1 MTTIV
6 PQNST
11 PLPVQVPPPSITI
24 GIENPPTALT
34 QLPTGAVIN
43 AQVIGRLEN
52 GITELNTVFGKLA
65 IKTALSLPENAKLDM
80 LVFRVTS
87 QLQLE
92 IKSINN
98 VKIQS
103 QLNKPTNL
111 LANTQ
116 PQLFDEAKNS
126 ATTSIKLIV
135 GAHIKATLLRPID
148 RVLQSLP
155 PTTGQAQSHQRAGGP
170 LEVLKGK
177 ESIKDILKNT
187 VVKVIQAAKNT
198 VGRTQNNPPDSKTD
212 LKVGLQPGT
221 ILKAG
226 TQFELKL
233 IGAGNTS
240 SATKKNN
247 KATPN
252 VINGTVV
259 ATTPSG
265 QPIMQTPLGM
275 MAFDTRV
282 PLLPGQILKLEI
294 FPSQTQVPTITSAE
308 TRFESMFQSRDWPN
322 LKEAIGEIAQASP
335 AIAQKLIWSTLP
347 QPNTQLTSN
356 TLFFLNALKGGDIR
370 SWMGHAG
377 VSLLAQ
383 INPELFSQLEEDFAQ
398 LGRAV
403 IEPQTNDWRTSLVP
417 FSSGMGLEQ
426 FQMHTRGQF
435 EKGDDGKE
443 NKCTRFIIDVSLSR
457 LGRIQLD
464 GFVRGKGKRLDLIVR
479 SDSPLPKK
487 MRRDISKVYID
498 FTEAVAVSGQIT
510 FQADQKFVEISMPQL
525 TDHPNKGI
533 VI

>member
-1 MTTIV
+1 
-6 PQNST
+6 
-11 PLPVQVPPPSITI
+11 
-24 GIENPPTALT
+24 
-34 QLPTGAVIN
+34 
-43 AQVIGRLEN
+43 
-52 GITELNTVFGKLA
+52 
-65 IKTALSLPENAKLDM
+65 
-80 LVFRVTS
+80 
-87 QLQLE
+87 
-92 IKSINN
+92 
-98 VKIQS
+98 
-103 QLNKPTNL
+103 
-111 LANTQ
+111 
-116 PQLFDEAKNS
+116 
-126 ATTSIKLIV
+126 
-135 GAHIKATLLRPID
+135 
-148 RVLQSLP
+148 
-155 PTTGQAQSHQRAGGP
+155 
-170 LEVLKGK
+170 
-177 ESIKDILKNT
+177 
-187 VVKVIQAAKNT
+187 
-198 VGRTQNNPPDSKTD
+198 
-212 LKVGLQPGT
+212 
-221 ILKAG
+221 
-226 TQFELKL
+226 
-233 IGAGNTS
+233 
-240 SATKKNN
+240 
-247 KATPN
+247 
-252 VINGTVV
+252 VV

-435 EKGDDGKE
+435 EKGDDGIE